1 MNSWQNWMEGRDG
14 HLEVYDLVIKLL
26 DLKGKPLAGWLCRH
40 AYPIKWQ
47 LEALDSVGSAL
58 SCETITETEVS
69 DEIIRKIESRVLD
82 RLSEENITGQPA
94 GRRQTKRRNE
104 R

>member
-1 MNSWQNWMEGRDG
+1 MPI
-14 HLEVYDLVIKLL
+14 VIKEMRIRTVVE
-26 DLKGKPLAGWLCRH
+26 KR
-40 AYPIKWQ
+40 I
-47 LEALDSVGSAL
+47 V
-58 SCETITETEVS
+58 TETEVS
-69 DEIIRKIESRVLD
+69 DEIIRKIESRVLG

>member
-1 MNSWQNWMEGRDG
+1 MPI
-14 HLEVYDLVIKLL
+14 VIKEMRIRTVVE
-26 DLKGKPLAGWLCRH
+26 KR
-40 AYPIKWQ
+40 I
-47 LEALDSVGSAL
+47 V
-58 SCETITETEVS
+58 TETEVS

-82 RLSEENITGQPA
+82 RLSEENITGQSA

>member
-1 MNSWQNWMEGRDG
+1 MP
-14 HLEVYDLVIKLL
+14 VVIKEMRIRTVVE
-26 DLKGKPLAGWLCRH
+26 KR
-40 AYPIKWQ
+40 I
-47 LEALDSVGSAL
+47 V
-58 SCETITETEVS
+58 TETEVS

-82 RLSEENITGQPA
+82 RLSEENLTWQPA

>member
-1 MNSWQNWMEGRDG
+1 MEGRDG

-58 SCETITETEVS
+58 SCETITLAYGS
-69 DEIIRKIESRVLD
+69 MKRLDII
-82 RLSEENITGQPA
+82 
-94 GRRQTKRRNE
+94 
-104 R
+104 

>member
-1 MNSWQNWMEGRDG
+1 MPI
-14 HLEVYDLVIKLL
+14 VIKEMRIRTVVE
-26 DLKGKPLAGWLCRH
+26 KR
-40 AYPIKWQ
+40 I
-47 LEALDSVGSAL
+47 V
-58 SCETITETEVS
+58 TETEVS
-69 DEIIRKIESRVLD
+69 NEIIRKIESRVLD

>member
-1 MNSWQNWMEGRDG
+1 MPI
-14 HLEVYDLVIKLL
+14 VIKEMRIRTVVE
-26 DLKGKPLAGWLCRH
+26 KR
-40 AYPIKWQ
+40 I
-47 LEALDSVGSAL
+47 V
-58 SCETITETEVS
+58 TETEVS

-82 RLSEENITGQPA
+82 RLSEENITEQPA

>member
-1 MNSWQNWMEGRDG
+1 MPI
-14 HLEVYDLVIKLL
+14 VIKEMRIRTVVE
-26 DLKGKPLAGWLCRH
+26 KR
-40 AYPIKWQ
+40 I
-47 LEALDSVGSAL
+47 V
-58 SCETITETEVS
+58 TETEVS

-82 RLSEENITGQPA
+82 RLSEENLTGQPV

>member
-1 MNSWQNWMEGRDG
+1 MPI
-14 HLEVYDLVIKLL
+14 VIKEMRIRTVVE
-26 DLKGKPLAGWLCRH
+26 KR
-40 AYPIKWQ
+40 I
-47 LEALDSVGSAL
+47 V
-58 SCETITETEVS
+58 TETEVS

-82 RLSEENITGQPA
+82 RLSEENLTGQPA

>member
-1 MNSWQNWMEGRDG
+1 MP
-14 HLEVYDLVIKLL
+14 VVIKEMRIRTVVE
-26 DLKGKPLAGWLCRH
+26 KR
-40 AYPIKWQ
+40 I
-47 LEALDSVGSAL
+47 V
-58 SCETITETEVS
+58 TETEVS

-82 RLSEENITGQPA
+82 RLSEESLTGQPA